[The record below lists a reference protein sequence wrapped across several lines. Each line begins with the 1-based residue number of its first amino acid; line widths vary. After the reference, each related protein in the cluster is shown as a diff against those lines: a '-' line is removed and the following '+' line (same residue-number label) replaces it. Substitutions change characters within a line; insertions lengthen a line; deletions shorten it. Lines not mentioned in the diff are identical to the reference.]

1 MAKDRNLSRDKI
13 DFGHSNIGPLF
24 RAIFFSTLIE
34 MIFNAV
40 LTLTDGIFVD
50 QGVGAN
56 GIAAVN
62 IVAPIF
68 MFGTGIGLM
77 FGIGSSVIA
86 SIHLSDDNVKAAR
99 IILTPAIGLREV
111 GAKASFRRSDKC

>member
-1 MAKDRNLSRDKI
+1 MPGERKKNNMAKDRNLSRDKI
-13 DFGHSNIGPLF
+13 DFGHSKIGPLF
-24 RAIFFSTLIE
+24 RAIFFSTLIG

-77 FGIGSSVIA
+77 FGIG
-86 SIHLSDDNVKAAR
+86 
-99 IILTPAIGLREV
+99 
-111 GAKASFRRSDKC
+111 